1 MANKLKKLL
10 VAGSLVSSIFVALV
24 ACNKPQGQS
33 NQSDA
38 STTPAAS
45 VVSSVPASSLP
56 GASSVTPTPS
66 SSAAP
71 SSSEAISSS
80 EAPAPV
86 VLTGITAVNNQTS
99 YAYGNEQLDLTVTAN
114 YSDGTSVTITDYQV
128 TGYDATK
135 TGEQNLT
142 VSFEGKTCSVKVKVD
157 NPVLV
162 NISASTNK
170 EAYEYGEDLDI
181 VVKAHYSDGSDVV
194 IDNYT
199 VTGYDAQNP
208 GEQNLTVAYE
218 GKTCSLKVLVN
229 NPVLVNIT
237 AVSNKESYEYG
248 EELDIIVVAK
258 YSDGSEVTL
267 DNYEVTGYDA
277 QNPGEQNL
285 TVTYEGKTCNL
296 KVLVN
301 ERKNQFPLD
310 KLNSF
315 LQLEN
320 ITTPVISPVGYDAWE
335 EKTEPEQD
343 GSKYFIASTKDEGQA
358 GVDTIADQ
366 YAVALQAE
374 GWTVT
379 NDNGSYVAYKAEG
392 DAEVSFKTVN
402 KVFSLRISLFIE
414 FPNAKVMG
422 NPISSKATIQDGDV
436 VVIGNAAKGF
446 IVNSFD
452 DNALGTEVI
461 KSLDKRL
468 DGVKKNAWRF
478 TVNRVLNNFT
488 FTDIYGR
495 KLGSTGL
502 GQLTFDE
509 GSTEWSMVMTN
520 NSTMIVN
527 ANKEFGRI
535 YLNLDN
541 GELTTYTGLSDGNLV
556 YPQLFSL
563 SEEAIVYPTGIALD
577 GKNEIGIGKKGA
589 LEISYI
595 PENANSLN
603 KITWSS
609 SNESIAK
616 VDENGLVTAI
626 AAGNATITAKTYA
639 KRTVLEASF
648 NIEVKEIVLDAWTVM
663 LYICGAD
670 LESDNGLA
678 SSDITEILKV
688 NNQPEDV
695 NIIIETGGSTS
706 WHNYGIDASKLSRYH
721 VENKSLVLDEKLPKE
736 NMGKQSVFESFL
748 TWGLQEYP
756 AEKMGVILWNHGGA
770 LDGVCFDST
779 VGSDNSLT
787 NSETKAAFENVF
799 PAFGVNKLEFIGYDA
814 CLMQIQD
821 IAEFNSHYFNYMVG
835 SEEAEAGEG
844 WVYDKWLDDLYEGK
858 DTPTILK
865 ANCDAFVAQYGDDQ
879 TLSYLNLS
887 KMENYHAKFEAMAE
901 AIKST
906 AKSNYSSFK
915 SLLKTVKDFGD
926 INYYG
931 WYSQNG
937 YDAYGEMDGLDLLN
951 KLGNNATYSAFQD
964 VINEAKTA
972 YTSLV
977 AYSRKGNAAGN
988 ANGLGVISG
997 APVNYPSSETAFTTW
1012 RSIFY

>member
-1 MANKLKKLL
+1 MANKFKKLL

-71 SSSEAISSS
+71 NSSEAISSS

-86 VLTGITAVNNQTS
+86 VLTGITAVNNQIS
-99 YAYGNEQLDLTVTAN
+99 YVYGNEQLDLTVTAN

-181 VVKAHYSDGSDVV
+181 IVVAKYSDGSDVV

-199 VTGYDAQNP
+199 VTGYNAENP
-208 GEQNLTVAYE
+208 GEQDLTVTYE
-218 GKTCSLKVLVN
+218 DKTCNLKVLVN

-248 EELDIIVVAK
+248 EDLDIIVVAK

-285 TVTYEGKTCNL
+285 TVTYEDKTCSL
-296 KVLVN
+296 KVLIN

-343 GSKYFIASTKDEGQA
+343 GSKYFVASTKDEGQA

-392 DAEVSFKTVN
+392 DVEVSFETVSN
-402 KVFSLRISLFIE
+402 VFSLRINAFIE
-414 FPNAKVMG
+414 FPNQKITAS
-422 NPISSKATIQDGDV
+422 PIKTKATIEDGETVIFGNVSKGLV
-436 VVIGNAAKGF
+436 VNDFANGKFKAESCRSTDTK
-446 IVNSFD
+446 
-452 DNALGTEVI
+452 
-461 KSLDKRL
+461 L
-468 DGVKKNAWRF
+468 DGIEKDVWRF
-478 TVNRVLNNFT
+478 TINKVSTNFT

-495 KLGSTGL
+495 KLGATGL
-502 GQLTFDE
+502 GQLAFDE
-509 GSTEWSMVMTN
+509 GSTEWSMVITSR
-520 NSTMIVN
+520 STIIAN
-527 ANKEFGRI
+527 ANKDFGRLCI
-535 YLNLDN
+535 NLDN
-541 GELTTYTGLSDGNLV
+541 NTLTTYSNVNDGNLV
-556 YPQLFSL
+556 YTQILKL
-563 SEEAIVYPTGIALD
+563 SQEEIIYPTGIALE
-577 GKNEIGIGKKGA
+577 GKQELAIGKKNA
-589 LEISYI
+589 LDVKFV
-595 PENANSLN
+595 PENANSLS

-609 SNESIAK
+609 SDENIAK

-626 AAGNATITAKTYA
+626 AVGNATITAKTFA
-639 KRTVLEASF
+639 KRIVLEASF
-648 NIEVKEIVLDAWTVM
+648 NIEVKEVVLDAWTIM
-663 LYICGAD
+663 LYICGSN
-670 LESDNGLA
+670 LESESGLA
-678 SSDITEILKV
+678 TTDITEILSV

-706 WHNYGIDASKLSRYH
+706 WHNYGIDSSKLSRYH
-721 VENKSLVLDEKLPKE
+721 VRDQELVLDEKLPKE

-756 AEKMGVILWNHGGA
+756 AEKMGVIFWNHGGA
-770 LDGVCFDST
+770 LDGVCFDDT
-779 VGSDNSLT
+779 IGSDSIT
-787 NSETKAAFENVF
+787 NSETKATFEKVF
-799 PAFGVNKLEFIGYDA
+799 PQYGIDKLEFVGYDA

-844 WVYDKWLDDLYEGK
+844 WVYDKWVDDVYAGK
-858 DTPTILK
+858 DTKTILK
-865 ANCDAFVAQYGDDQ
+865 ANCDAFVAEYGSDQ
-879 TLSYLNLS
+879 TLSYLDLS
-887 KMENYHAKFEAMAE
+887 KMENYHAKFEAMAT

-906 AKSNYSSFK
+906 AKSNYSAFK
-915 SLLKTVKDFGD
+915 TLLKSVKDFGD
-926 INYYG
+926 IQDW

-937 YDAYGEMDGLDLLN
+937 YDAYGEIDGLDLLN

>member
-1 MANKLKKLL
+1 MANKFKKLL

-24 ACNKPQGQS
+24 ACNKPQGQTS
-33 NQSDA
+33 SSDA
-38 STTPAAS
+38 TTTPAAS

-71 SSSEAISSS
+71 NSSEAISSS

-86 VLTGITAVNNQTS
+86 VLTGITAVNNQIS

-181 VVKAHYSDGSDVV
+181 VVKAHYSDGSEVV

-199 VTGYDAQNP
+199 VTGYNAENP
-208 GEQNLTVAYE
+208 GEQNLTITYE
-218 GKTCSLKVLVN
+218 GKTCNLQVKVN

-248 EELDIIVVAK
+248 EDLDIIVVAK

-267 DNYEVTGYDA
+267 DNYEVTGYNA
-277 QNPGEQNL
+277 ENPGEQNL

-301 ERKNQFPLD
+301 ERENKFPLD

-392 DAEVSFKTVN
+392 DVEVSFETVN
-402 KVFSLRISLFIE
+402 KVFSLRINSFVE
-414 FPNAKVMG
+414 FPNQKITAS
-422 NPISSKATIQDGDV
+422 PIKAKATIEDGQT
-436 VVIGNAAKGF
+436 IIFGNVAKGLV
-446 IVNSFD
+446 VNDFANGKLKAESCRSTD
-452 DNALGTEVI
+452 T
-461 KSLDKRL
+461 KL
-468 DGVKKNAWRF
+468 DGIEKDVWRF
-478 TVNRVLNNFT
+478 TINRVSTNFT

-495 KLGSTGL
+495 KLGATGL
-502 GQLTFDE
+502 GQLAFDE
-509 GSTEWSMVMTN
+509 GSTEWSMVITSR
-520 NSTMIVN
+520 STIIAN
-527 ANKEFGRI
+527 ANKDFGRLCI
-535 YLNLDN
+535 NLDN
-541 GELTTYTGLSDGNLV
+541 NTLTTYSNVNDGNLV
-556 YPQLFSL
+556 YTQILKL
-563 SEEAIVYPTGIALD
+563 SQEEIIYPTGIALE
-577 GKNEIGIGKKGA
+577 GKQELAIGKKNA
-589 LEISYI
+589 LDVKFI
-595 PENANSLN
+595 PENANSLS

-609 SNESIAK
+609 SDENIAK

-626 AAGNATITAKTYA
+626 AVGNATITAKTFA

-648 NIEVKEIVLDAWTVM
+648 NIEVKEVVLDAWTIM
-663 LYICGAD
+663 LYICGSN
-670 LESDNGLA
+670 LESESGLA
-678 SSDITEILKV
+678 TTDITEILSV

-706 WHNYGIDASKLSRYH
+706 WHNYGIDSSKLSRYH
-721 VENKSLVLDEKLPKE
+721 VRDQELVLDEKLPKE

-756 AEKMGVILWNHGGA
+756 AEKMGVIFWNHGGA
-770 LDGVCFDST
+770 LDGVCFDDT
-779 VGSDNSLT
+779 IGSDSIT
-787 NSETKAAFENVF
+787 NSETKATFEKVF
-799 PAFGVNKLEFIGYDA
+799 PQYGIDKLEFVGYDA

-844 WVYDKWLDDLYEGK
+844 WVYDKWVDDVYAGK
-858 DTPTILK
+858 DTKTILK
-865 ANCDAFVAQYGDDQ
+865 ANCDAFVAEYGSDQ
-879 TLSYLNLS
+879 TLSYLDLS
-887 KMENYHAKFEAMAE
+887 KMENYHAKFEAMAT

-906 AKSNYSSFK
+906 AKSNYSAFK
-915 SLLKTVKDFGD
+915 TLLKSVKDFGD
-926 INYYG
+926 IQDW

-937 YDAYGEMDGLDLLN
+937 YDAYGEIDGLDLLN

-997 APVNYPSSETAFTTW
+997 APVSYPSSETAFTTW

>member
-86 VLTGITAVNNQTS
+86 VLTGITAVNNQIS

-181 VVKAHYSDGSDVV
+181 VVKAHYSDGSEVV

-199 VTGYDAQNP
+199 VTGYNAENP
-208 GEQNLTVAYE
+208 GEQDLTVTYE
-218 GKTCSLKVLVN
+218 DKTCNLKVLVN

-248 EELDIIVVAK
+248 EDLDIIVVAK

-267 DNYEVTGYDA
+267 DNYEVIGYDA

-285 TVTYEGKTCNL
+285 TVTYEGKTCSL

-343 GSKYFIASTKDEGQA
+343 GSKYFVASTDDEGQA

-374 GWTVT
+374 GWTVN

-392 DAEVSFKTVN
+392 DVEVSFETVN
-402 KVFSLRISLFIE
+402 KVFSLRINSFVE
-414 FPNAKVMG
+414 FPNQKITAS
-422 NPISSKATIQDGDV
+422 PIKTKATIEDGQT
-436 VVIGNAAKGF
+436 IIFGNVAKG
-446 IVNSFD
+446 
-452 DNALGTEVI
+452 LVI
-461 KSLDKRL
+461 NDFANGKLKAESCRSTDTKL
-468 DGVKKNAWRF
+468 DGIEKDVWRF
-478 TVNRVLNNFT
+478 TINRVSTNFT

-495 KLGSTGL
+495 KLGATGL
-502 GQLTFDE
+502 GQLAFDE
-509 GSTEWSMVMTN
+509 GSTEWSMVITSR
-520 NSTMIVN
+520 STIIAN
-527 ANKEFGRI
+527 ANKDFGRLCI
-535 YLNLDN
+535 NLDN
-541 GELTTYTGLSDGNLV
+541 NTLTTYSNVNDGNLV
-556 YPQLFSL
+556 YTQILKL
-563 SEEAIVYPTGIALD
+563 SQEEIIYPTGITLE
-577 GKNEIGIGKKGA
+577 GKQELAIGKKNA
-589 LEISYI
+589 LDVKFI
-595 PENANSLN
+595 PENANSLS

-609 SNESIAK
+609 SDENTAK

-626 AAGNATITAKTYA
+626 AVGNATITAKTFA

-648 NIEVKEIVLDAWTVM
+648 NIEVKEVVLDAWTIM
-663 LYICGAD
+663 LYICGSN
-670 LESDNGLA
+670 LESESGLA
-678 SSDITEILKV
+678 TTDITEILSV

-706 WHNYGIDASKLSRYH
+706 WHNYGIDSSKLSRYH
-721 VENKSLVLDEKLPKE
+721 VRDQELVLDEKLPKE

-756 AEKMGVILWNHGGA
+756 AEKMGVIFWNHGGA
-770 LDGVCFDST
+770 LDGVCFDDT
-779 VGSDNSLT
+779 IGSDSIT
-787 NSETKAAFENVF
+787 NSETKATFEKVF
-799 PAFGVNKLEFIGYDA
+799 PQYGIDKLEFVGYDA

-844 WVYDKWLDDLYEGK
+844 WVYDKWVDDVYAGK
-858 DTPTILK
+858 DTKTILK
-865 ANCDAFVAQYGDDQ
+865 ANCDAFVAEYGSDQ
-879 TLSYLNLS
+879 TLSYLDLS
-887 KMENYHAKFEAMAE
+887 KMENYHAKFEAMAA

-906 AKSNYSSFK
+906 AKSNYSAFK
-915 SLLKTVKDFGD
+915 TLLKSVKDFGD
-926 INYYG
+926 IQDW

-937 YDAYGEMDGLDLLN
+937 YDAYGEIDGLDLLD

>member
-33 NQSDA
+33 NQSNA

-56 GASSVTPTPS
+56 GVSSVTPTPS

-135 TGEQNLT
+135 TGEQSLT

-181 VVKAHYSDGSDVV
+181 IVKAHYSDGSEVV

-199 VTGYDAQNP
+199 VTGYNAENP
-208 GEQNLTVAYE
+208 GEQDLTVTYE
-218 GKTCSLKVLVN
+218 GKTCNLKVLVN
-229 NPVLVNIT
+229 DPVLVNIT

-248 EELDIIVVAK
+248 EDLDIIVVAK

-285 TVTYEGKTCNL
+285 TVTYKGKTCNL

-301 ERKNQFPLD
+301 ERENKFPLD

-343 GSKYFIASTKDEGQA
+343 GSKYFIASTNDEGQA

-374 GWTVT
+374 GWTVN

-392 DAEVSFKTVN
+392 DVEVSFKTVN
-402 KVFSLRISLFIE
+402 KVFSLRINSFVE
-414 FPNAKVMG
+414 FPNQKITAS
-422 NPISSKATIQDGDV
+422 PIKTKATIEDGQT
-436 VVIGNAAKGF
+436 IIFGNVAKG
-446 IVNSFD
+446 
-452 DNALGTEVI
+452 LVI
-461 KSLDKRL
+461 NDFADGKLKAESCRSTDTKL
-468 DGVKKNAWRF
+468 DGIEKDVWRF
-478 TVNRVLNNFT
+478 TINKVGTSFT

-495 KLGSTGL
+495 KLGATGL
-502 GQLTFDE
+502 GQLAFDE
-509 GSTEWSMVMTN
+509 GSTEWSMVITSR
-520 NSTMIVN
+520 STIIAN
-527 ANKEFGRI
+527 ANKDFGKLCI
-535 YLNLDN
+535 NLDN
-541 GELTTYTGLSDGNLV
+541 NTLTTYSNVFDGNLV
-556 YPQLFSL
+556 YTQILKL
-563 SEEAIVYPTGIALD
+563 SQEEIIYPTGIALE
-577 GKNEIGIGKKGA
+577 GKQELAIGKKNS
-589 LEISYI
+589 IDVKYI
-595 PENANSLN
+595 PENANSLS

-626 AAGNATITAKTYA
+626 AAGNATITAKTFA

-648 NIEVKEIVLDAWTVM
+648 NVEVKEVVLDAWTIM

-721 VENKSLVLDEKLPKE
+721 VENKSLVLDEKLTKE

-906 AKSNYSSFK
+906 AKSNYSAFK
-915 SLLKTVKDFGD
+915 TLLKSVKDFGD
-926 INYYG
+926 INYY

-937 YDAYGEMDGLDLLN
+937 YDAYGEIDGLDLLN

>member
-1 MANKLKKLL
+1 MANKFKKLL

-24 ACNKPQGQS
+24 ACNKPQGQTS
-33 NQSDA
+33 SSDA
-38 STTPAAS
+38 STAPAAS

-56 GASSVTPTPS
+56 GASSVTPAPS

-181 VVKAHYSDGSDVV
+181 VVKAHYSDGSEVI

-199 VTGYDAQNP
+199 VAGYDAQYP
-208 GEQNLTVAYE
+208 GEQNVTVTYE

-248 EELDIIVVAK
+248 EDLDIVVVAK

-343 GSKYFIASTKDEGQA
+343 GSKYFVASTKDEGQA

-392 DAEVSFKTVN
+392 DVEVSFETVN
-402 KVFSLRISLFIE
+402 KVFSLRINSFVE
-414 FPNAKVMG
+414 FPNQKITAS
-422 NPISSKATIQDGDV
+422 PIKAKATIEDGQTIIFGNVTKGLV
-436 VVIGNAAKGF
+436 VNDFANGKLKAESCRSTDTK
-446 IVNSFD
+446 
-452 DNALGTEVI
+452 
-461 KSLDKRL
+461 L
-468 DGVKKNAWRF
+468 DGIEKDVWRF
-478 TVNRVLNNFT
+478 TINRVSTNFT

-495 KLGSTGL
+495 KLGATGL
-502 GQLTFDE
+502 GQLAFDE
-509 GSTEWSMVMTN
+509 GSTEWSMVITSR
-520 NSTMIVN
+520 STIIAN
-527 ANKEFGRI
+527 ANKDFGRLCI
-535 YLNLDN
+535 NLDN
-541 GELTTYTGLSDGNLV
+541 NTLTTYSNVNDGNLV
-556 YPQLFSL
+556 YTQILKL
-563 SEEAIVYPTGIALD
+563 SQEEIIYPTGIALE
-577 GKNEIGIGKKGA
+577 GKQELAIGKKNA
-589 LEISYI
+589 LDVKFI
-595 PENANSLN
+595 PENANSLS

-609 SNESIAK
+609 SDENIAK

-626 AAGNATITAKTYA
+626 AVGNATITAKTFA

-648 NIEVKEIVLDAWTVM
+648 NIEVKEVVLDAWTIM
-663 LYICGAD
+663 LYICGSN
-670 LESDNGLA
+670 LESESGLA
-678 SSDITEILKV
+678 TTDITEILSV

-706 WHNYGIDASKLSRYH
+706 WHNYGIDSSKLSRYH
-721 VENKSLVLDEKLPKE
+721 VRDQELVLDEKLPKE

-756 AEKMGVILWNHGGA
+756 AEKMGVIFWNHGGA
-770 LDGVCFDST
+770 LDGVCFDDT
-779 VGSDNSLT
+779 IGSDSIT
-787 NSETKAAFENVF
+787 NSETKATFEKVF
-799 PAFGVNKLEFIGYDA
+799 PQYGIDKLEFVGYDA

-844 WVYDKWLDDLYEGK
+844 WVYDKWVDDVYAGK
-858 DTPTILK
+858 DTKTILK
-865 ANCDAFVAQYGDDQ
+865 ANCDTFVAEYGSDQ
-879 TLSYLNLS
+879 TLSYLDLS
-887 KMENYHAKFEAMAE
+887 KMENYHAKFEAMAT

-906 AKSNYSSFK
+906 AKSNYSAFK
-915 SLLKTVKDFGD
+915 TLLKSVKDFGD
-926 INYYG
+926 IQDW

-937 YDAYGEMDGLDLLN
+937 YDAYGEIDGLDLLN

-997 APVNYPSSETAFTTW
+997 APVSYPSSETAFTTW